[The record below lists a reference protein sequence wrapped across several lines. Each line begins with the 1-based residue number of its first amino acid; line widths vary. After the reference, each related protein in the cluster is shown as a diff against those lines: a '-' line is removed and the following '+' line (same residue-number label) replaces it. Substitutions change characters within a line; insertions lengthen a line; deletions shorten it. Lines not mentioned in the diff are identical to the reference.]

1 VDSLEHLRRGGRI
14 SDVAA
19 AAGTLL
25 DIKPLLFLDQAG
37 RLEVGSK
44 VRGRRKSIKAVADI
58 VAANIEDAASQTV
71 IIGHGDALEDAAALR
86 EAIAERVEPAG
97 FPDAEIG
104 PVIGSHTGPGM
115 IAAVFW
121 GRLS

>member
-1 VDSLEHLRRGGRI
+1 
-14 SDVAA
+14 
-19 AAGTLL
+19 
-25 DIKPLLFLDQAG
+25 
-37 RLEVGSK
+37 
-44 VRGRRKSIKAVADI
+44 VRGRRKSIKAIADI

-86 EAIAERVEPAG
+86 EAIAERVQPAG
-97 FPDAEIG
+97 FLDAEVG

-121 GRLS
+121 GRPS